1 MNKILQLISQN
12 PAVELL
18 RKGKGR
24 LITSDILDEAYLLA
38 SAYQREPRPYVI
50 VKSNLYEAS
59 QLYQALSGLV
69 EEGACLY
76 FPMDESM
83 RMEVLAT
90 SPEMQA
96 ERIQTYQ
103 ALTTRE
109 NYLLITHTHALL
121 RHIPSSKTFTEF
133 RLNIRVGDTVEM
145 SDLKRQ
151 LIQMGYQYIVKVDE
165 PFYFSYRGG
174 IIDVYSVNYEQPI
187 RIEFFDNEIDS
198 IRLFDTAS
206 QRTSETLDE
215 VTILPATDLLYQD
228 ADVAP
233 AIQEIT
239 EVYNR
244 CFQKLDPDRQDE
256 LDDRYHLDM
265 ENLRNHD
272 TSSPMAKYYRYF
284 GRSSSILD
292 YCPEATI
299 LLSSESGVKKNHR
312 MLAEEA
318 FSYQLEMFEEGR
330 MLLGLEIYEDLE
342 TLLAKH
348 NKRLIS
354 VENFKTKSSDVVFE
368 ARAIDPFIGKEELML
383 KRLRD
388 FTSIEKVLMILPSES
403 LIRNMT
409 ELLDSHLFKVHLLSE
424 NDPLLS
430 GVNIMKGDLAFGVEL
445 LYEKVAVLTPREL
458 FGQIKPRKKS
468 FVKYKNAR
476 VLKDFDDLQVGDYI
490 VHDVHGIGQY
500 LGIKTLEVSG
510 NHRDYLYIAYRGNDT
525 LYIPV
530 EQFKMIR
537 KYTSREGKV
546 PKLNKLGG
554 TEWAKT
560 KQRIKKKADGL
571 ADSLIQLYAQ
581 RMSQPGFAF
590 GPDGPDQLAFEASFG
605 YELTDDQA
613 QAVQE
618 IKHDMMLPRPMDR
631 LLCGDVGFGKTEV
644 ALRAAFKAIES
655 HKQVVMLCPTTI
667 LSSQHYRTM
676 IDRFNDFPVEVAL
689 LNRFVSAK
697 HTKEILTKLKE
708 GTIDILVGTHR
719 VLSKDVQFKDLG
731 LLIVDE
737 EQRFGVRHK
746 EKIKEMKKTIDV
758 LTLTATPIPR
768 TLQMSLMGIRGLST
782 INTPPENRLP
792 VQTYVVEKSPT
803 MIKQIIERELARQGQ
818 VFYLYNRTEDI
829 DAVAMHLEQTIPNA
843 KVGVGHGK
851 MDKADLE
858 DVMMKFIN
866 QDYNILVC
874 TTIIETGIDIP
885 NANTIIIEDADHFGL
900 SQLYQIRGRV
910 GRSDR
915 YAYAYLL
922 HRPNKEMTPEA
933 TKRLKAIKEFTEL
946 GSGYKI
952 AMRDLNIRGAGDILG
967 GEQAG
972 FIDSVGFD
980 MFMRILQEVI
990 DEKTGKT
997 EEKEEIPSINL
1008 TTDGY
1013 IPQNYVDSDLEKL
1026 RLYQRLDEADD
1037 IAHLDEVKAEL
1048 TDLYGKLPREVATLV
1063 EKREFDILCHDD
1075 RIDHVSEQKNGVEVT
1090 LSRELTSHTDG
1101 NLLMELVTQLSRN
1114 IRIAY
1119 TFDKITLK
1127 FPKEGEW
1134 LGTMNLFLRQVDR
1147 FVKG

>member
-1 MNKILQLISQN
+1 MKKILQLISQN

-18 RKGKGR
+18 RKGKGQI
-24 LITSDILDEAYLLA
+24 ITSDITDEAYLLA
-38 SAYQREPRPYVI
+38 SAYQRDPRPYVI

-59 QLYQALSGLV
+59 QLYQALTALV
-69 EEGACLY
+69 DDGVCQY
-76 FPMDESM
+76 FPIDESM

-90 SPEMQA
+90 SPEMQS
-96 ERIQTYQ
+96 ERIQAYQ
-103 ALTTRE
+103 ALTTRDH
-109 NYLLITHTHALL
+109 YLLITHTHALL
-121 RHIPSSKTFTEF
+121 RHIPSKETFTQF
-133 RLNIRVGDTVEM
+133 RLSIRVGDIVEM
-145 SDLKRQ
+145 SDLKRW
-151 LIQMGYQYIVKVDE
+151 LLQMGYQYIVKVDE

-174 IIDVYSVNYEQPI
+174 IVDVYSVNYPQPI

-206 QRTSETLDE
+206 QRTSETLTE
-215 VTILPATDLLYQD
+215 VTILPATDMLYRD
-228 ADVAP
+228 EDVP
-233 AIQEIT
+233 NAIKQIT
-239 EVYNR
+239 EVYNK
-244 CFQKLDPDRQDE
+244 CFQKLDLTHQDE
-256 LDDRYHLDM
+256 LDNRYHVDM

-272 TSSPMAKYYRYF
+272 TSSLMAKYYSYF

-292 YCPEATI
+292 YCLDATI
-299 LLSSESGVKKNHR
+299 VLSTESGIKENHR
-312 MLAEEA
+312 MLVEEA

-330 MLLGLEIYEDLE
+330 MLLGLDIYQDLE
-342 TLLAKH
+342 TLLAPRKNH
-348 NKRLIS
+348 LVTI
-354 VENFKTKSSDVVFE
+354 ENFKSKSTDIVFE
-368 ARAIDPFIGKEELML
+368 ARSIDPFIGKEEMML

-388 FTSIEKVLMILPSES
+388 FTSIEKVLMVLPSDT

-409 ELLDSHLFKVHLLSE
+409 ELLNNHLFKVHHVSE
-424 NDPLLS
+424 NDALSS
-430 GVNIMKGDLAFGVEL
+430 GVNIMKGDIEFGVEL
-445 LYEKVAVLTPREL
+445 LHEKVAILSPREL
-458 FGQIKPRKKS
+458 FGQVKPRKKS

-476 VLKDFDDLQVGDYI
+476 TLKDFDDLQIGDFI

-510 NHRDYLYIAYRGNDT
+510 NHRDYLYIAYRGDDT

-537 KYTSREGKV
+537 KYMSREGKV

-554 TEWAKT
+554 TEWTKT

-571 ADSLIQLYAQ
+571 ADALIKLYAE

-590 GPDGPDQLAFEASFG
+590 GEDGPDQVAFEANFG
-605 YELTDDQA
+605 YDLTSDQQ
-613 QAVQE
+613 QAVNE

-676 IDRFNDFPVEVAL
+676 VERFKEFPVEIAL
-689 LNRFVSAK
+689 LNRFVTAK
-697 HTKEILTKLKE
+697 QTKEILNKVKE
-708 GTIDILVGTHR
+708 GQIDILVGTHR
-719 VLSKDVQFKDLG
+719 VLSKDVEFKDLG

-746 EKIKEMKKTIDV
+746 EKIKEMKKSIDV

-782 INTPPENRLP
+782 INTPPENRMP

-829 DAVAMHLEQTIPNA
+829 DAVAMQLEQSIPNA

-851 MDKADLE
+851 MDKNDLE
-858 DVMMKFIN
+858 NVMMNFIN
-866 QDYNILVC
+866 HEFNILVC

-922 HRPNKEMTPEA
+922 HRPNREMTPEA

-972 FIDSVGFD
+972 FIDTVGFD

-990 DEKTGKT
+990 DEKTGKV
-997 EEKEEIPSINL
+997 EKKEEIPSINL

-1026 RLYQRLDEADD
+1026 RLYQRLDEVDNVKQ
-1037 IAHLDEVKAEL
+1037 LDEVKVEL

-1063 EKREFDILCHDD
+1063 EKREFDILCHDQ
-1075 RIDHVSEQKNGVEVT
+1075 RIDHVIENKTGVEIT
-1090 LSRELTSHTDG
+1090 LSKDATSHTDG
-1101 NLLMELVTQLSRN
+1101 NLLMELVTQLSRS

-1127 FPKEGEW
+1127 FPKENNW
-1134 LGTMNLFLRQVDR
+1134 LDTMNLFLRQIGR